1 MKKIKLLLGFL
12 FVFMLIGCD
21 FLVKPIIQDAESKV
35 NKGKRAVLTI
45 INDSSIPI
53 TDISYSGGPLVVYSE
68 WGELSEQKI
77 LNPGNSCEVSVYGDA
92 QGYIFFLVGNKKYH
106 TQTRYNLSL
115 GETKTVTLANN
126 TPVVDDSDNYSLLGK
141 LSNTGTPSVPVVKS
155 AKIFFSNDIVCHR
168 DDYGKTSVSNGET
181 INVGETLVFS
191 TGLLTG
197 ERIDYWTINGVKVDN
212 TKDSYIYKYTVKADD
227 IQVDYNGTKGIMFE
241 VKKS

>member
-45 INDSSIPI
+45 INDSSISI

-141 LSNTGTPSVPVVKS
+141 LSNTGTP
-155 AKIFFSNDIVCHR
+155 
-168 DDYGKTSVSNGET
+168 GET

-227 IQVDYNGTKGIMFE
+227 IQVDYNGTKRIMFE